1 MTNTS
6 PTNRNEVLD
15 AFMLEREH
23 GKDTLERYLRAYPQH
38 ATALVDLSREFSRDD
53 ESHDLPLTPAEQSR
67 IDAAWIAHKAA
78 KPATEAD
85 PLTAM
90 TAQMSKVIAQC
101 LGVPRQVVSCF
112 RDRKVE
118 PVSVPRPILAL
129 FAEKMEI
136 PLLQFQDLL
145 AQSPALRSA
154 KSYKADGKPGNATR
168 VPFEQIL
175 IDAGVTEEDRNRL
188 LADEI

>member
-6 PTNRNEVLD
+6 PKDRNEVLD
-15 AFMLEREH
+15 AFMLEQEH

-38 ATALVDLSREFSRDD
+38 AAPLVDLSRELTRDD

-118 PVSVPRPILAL
+118 PVSVPRRILAL
-129 FAEKMEI
+129 FAEKIEI
-136 PLLQFQDLL
+136 PLLQFEDLL
-145 AQSPALRSA
+145 AQSPALKSA
-154 KSYKADGKPGNATR
+154 KSYKADGKPGNATKAT
-168 VPFEQIL
+168 FEQIL
-175 IDAGVTEEDRNRL
+175 IDAGVTQEDRNRL

>member
-6 PTNRNEVLD
+6 PAERSDILD

-23 GKDTLERYLRAYPQH
+23 GKDTLEGYLRAYPQH
-38 ATALVDLSREFSRDD
+38 AAALVDLSRELARND

-67 IDAAWIAHKAA
+67 IDAAWVAHKAA
-78 KPATEAD
+78 APATEAD

-90 TAQMSKVIAQC
+90 TAQMNKAIAQC

-118 PVSVPRPILAL
+118 PVSVPRPIMAL
-129 FAEKMEI
+129 FAEMMEI
-136 PLLQFQDLL
+136 PLFQFQDLL
-145 AQSPALRSA
+145 GQSPALSPA
-154 KSYKADGKPGNATR
+154 KSYKADGKPGNATKAS
-168 VPFEQIL
+168 FEQIL
-175 IDAGVTEEDRNRL
+175 IDAGVSEDDRNRL
-188 LADEI
+188 LADEP

>member
-6 PTNRNEVLD
+6 PKDRNEVLD
-15 AFMLEREH
+15 AFMLEQKH
-23 GKDTLERYLRAYPQH
+23 DKATLERYLRAYPQH
-38 ATALVDLSREFSRDD
+38 ASALVDLSRELARDD
-53 ESHDLPLTPAEQSR
+53 ESYDLPLTPAEQSR

-78 KPATEAD
+78 KPATEVD

-90 TAQMSKVIAQC
+90 TAQMNKAIAQC

-118 PVSVPRPILAL
+118 PVSVPRPILTL
-129 FAEKMEI
+129 FAEMMEI
-136 PLLQFQDLL
+136 PLLRFQDLL
-145 AQSPALRSA
+145 AQGPALKSA
-154 KSYKADGKPGNATR
+154 KSYKADGKPGNTTKAT
-168 VPFEQIL
+168 FEQIL
-175 IDAGVTEEDRNRL
+175 IDAEVAEEERNRL

>member
-6 PTNRNEVLD
+6 PTDRNEVLN

-23 GKDTLERYLRAYPQH
+23 SKDTLARYLRAYPQH
-38 ATALVDLSREFSRDD
+38 AAALIDLSQELARDD

-90 TAQMSKVIAQC
+90 TAQMNKAIAQC

-118 PVSVPRPILAL
+118 PISVPRPILVL
-129 FAEKMEI
+129 FSEMMEI
-136 PLLQFQDLL
+136 PLLQLQDLL
-145 AQSPALRSA
+145 AQSPALKSA
-154 KSYKADGKPGNATR
+154 KSYKAESKPGNPTKAT
-168 VPFEQIL
+168 FEQIL
-175 IDAGVTEEDRNRL
+175 IDAGVTEADRNRL
-188 LADEI
+188 LADEP